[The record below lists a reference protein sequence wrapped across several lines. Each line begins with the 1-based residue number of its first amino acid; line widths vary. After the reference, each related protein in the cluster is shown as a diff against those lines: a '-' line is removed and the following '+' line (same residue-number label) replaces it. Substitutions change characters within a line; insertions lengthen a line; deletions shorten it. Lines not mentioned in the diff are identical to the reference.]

1 LNPQQK
7 EEFRVL
13 VAALTSKERKDLT
26 RRAADAR
33 AECQLDPKHPRSRWD
48 VDRWCLQLLLD
59 ENHDEDAI
67 GTVISVAKAK
77 AIVRVNGEDIV
88 CELVWEVMEKQQ
100 ASLAPGDQVRLEPHG
115 DGQRIMSVLDRRTVL
130 TRRDPHFK
138 NRERAIVANVDVV
151 AIVVSVVAPPLHV
164 RIIDRYLAAIHKGG
178 ARGIIVVNKT
188 DLHESKSALQKDLDL
203 LTPYSE
209 MGVGV
214 FPVSNK
220 TDAGILA
227 VRDELAGTTAVF
239 VGHSGVGKSSLLNSL
254 VPDSAVEG
262 EVSEGYGRGRH
273 TTTRANLVEAG
284 DLRIVDTPGIREFAV
299 EFSSVEEVAECF
311 TEFNQIGRC
320 RFSDCLHLEEPG
332 CAVQE
337 AVESGVIAR
346 VRYESYRRLVDEV
359 VD

>member
-1 LNPQQK
+1 MNPQQK
-7 EEFRVL
+7 EELRTL
-13 VAALTSKERKDLT
+13 LANLTSKERKDLT
-26 RRAADAR
+26 RRAAASR
-33 AECQLDPKHPRSRWD
+33 AECQRDPKHPRSRWD
-48 VDRWCLQLLLD
+48 VDRWSLQLLQD
-59 ENHDEDAI
+59 ANHEEDAI

-77 AIVRVNGEDIV
+77 AVVRVNDEDIV
-88 CELVWEVMEKQQ
+88 CELIKEVLEKQQ
-100 ASLAPGDQVRLEPHG
+100 ASLAPGDQVRLESHG
-115 DGQRIMSVLDRRTVL
+115 DGQRIISVLDRRTVL

-188 DLHESKSALQKDLDL
+188 DLHESDSALQEDLAQL
-203 LTPYSE
+203 APYAE

-220 TDAGILA
+220 TDNGIEA
-227 VRDELAGTTAVF
+227 VRAELAGRTAVF

-254 VPDSAVEG
+254 VPGSALAG
-262 EVSEGYGRGRH
+262 DISEGYGRGKH

-299 EFSSVEEVAECF
+299 EFDSVEEIAECF
-311 TEFNQIGRC
+311 AEFNQVARC
-320 RFSDCLHLEEPG
+320 KFSDCLHLEEPG

-337 AVESGVIAR
+337 AVEKGDIAR
-346 VRYESYRRLVDEV
+346 VRYESYRRLVDELES
-359 VD
+359 